1 MDGACSL
8 LTLSDEEWSR
18 IMDINVG
25 GIRNCLRAEM
35 RHYNTRGCSIVNAAS
50 VSARTGSPWNAAY
63 SASKA
68 AIIGLTKS
76 IAQEMGVKGVR
87 MNAISPSVLPS
98 SLCA

>member
-1 MDGACSL
+1 
-8 LTLSDEEWSR
+8 
-18 IMDINVG
+18 MDINVG